1 MKTLGKT
8 LFALTLGAGII
19 ATTAFAAS
27 HGDKALT
34 DAVNARH
41 AQMQM
46 VSYHTGMLGG
56 VAKGEVA
63 YDSAMVDAAAKNL
76 AALAMMHHATL
87 WLDGSEQGAVEGSRA
102 KTDVWSDPAGFTMK
116 FTDMEVAALA
126 LVGAAD
132 AAAVGAGMGALG
144 GSCKACH
151 ETYRG
156 PKN

>member
-1 MKTLGKT
+1 MTLTSKPFFVIT
-8 LFALTLGAGII
+8 LSTAPVATAVFADGH
-19 ATTAFAAS
+19 S
-27 HGDKALT
+27 DKAAA
-34 DAVNARH
+34 DAVKARQ

-46 VSYHTGMLGG
+46 VGYHTGVLGG
-56 VAKGEVA
+56 IAKGGIP

-76 AALAMMHHATL
+76 ASLAKMEHATL
-87 WLDGSEQGAVEGSRA
+87 WLEGSEQGAVDGSRGKA
-102 KTDVWSDPAGFTMK
+102 EIWSDAAGFKAK
-116 FTDMEVAALA
+116 FGDMETAALA
-126 LVGAAD
+126 MVGAAD